1 MAITKGEFTPSRE
14 LPAQATRRRII
25 SRRKL
30 IFWSGLVLPV
40 LAVLAVGASLAE
52 DGIVREPNIVY
63 AEPDGKPLHLD
74 FMRPEGP
81 GPFPLVICV
90 HGGGWRAGS
99 RADYKAFQTN
109 MAKQGIAT
117 ASVQYRLAPAAKF
130 PAQTDDVRNALN
142 FVLADP
148 DRFRVDPRRILWMG
162 GSAGGHLALLVG
174 LEKSETYT
182 TRLIVNVAGPTDLRT
197 FKSLPS
203 GDDALKKHVS
213 RDSSELL
220 IDLLGSADRTADIYR
235 EASPIEHLRAH
246 SPRIVTYHGEKD
258 DIVPIFQAD
267 SLHAKL
273 RELKVPERLFKAKS
287 GGHNIGAW
295 DKDELLASMLDMAKE
310 IQTAIKID

>member
-148 DRFRVDPRRILWMG
+148 QRFRADPRRILWMG

-174 LEKSETYT
+174 LEKSEAYT

-197 FKSLPS
+197 FQSLPS

-235 EASPIEHLRAH
+235 EASPIEHVRAD

-258 DIVPIFQAD
+258 DIVPISQAD